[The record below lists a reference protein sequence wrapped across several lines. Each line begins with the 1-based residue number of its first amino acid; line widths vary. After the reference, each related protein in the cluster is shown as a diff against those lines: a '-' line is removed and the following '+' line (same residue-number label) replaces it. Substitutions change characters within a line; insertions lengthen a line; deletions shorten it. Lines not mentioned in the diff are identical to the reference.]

1 MEQRIELG
9 EIRLGRWGGPVLLL
23 IAAVFVC
30 LAGAFYA
37 GLIETLGVETKHRAF
52 HGYAT
57 STSSGTSFGVKYWYF
72 LEGQQFFADYD
83 VEVNSGAFKIVVLQ
97 TFGTGR
103 DAPHYRHEVARNDSG
118 EAVFTIE
125 KRGLYSIDFD
135 GTVVGG
141 DPNTRGYDVSYR
153 VRWGVRQ

>member
-1 MEQRIELG
+1 MEHRIELG
-9 EIRLGRWGGPVLLL
+9 EIRLGRWGGSALLL
-23 IAAVFVC
+23 IVGVLVC

-37 GLIETLGVETKHRAF
+37 GAIETLGLETKRRAF
-52 HGYAT
+52 HGYAS
-57 STSSGTSFGVKYWYF
+57 STSAGTSFGFKYFYF
-72 LEGQQFFADYD
+72 LEGQKFFADYD

-97 TFGTGR
+97 PFSNGR
-103 DAPHYRHEVARNDSG
+103 EASHHRHVVVENGSG

-125 KRGLYSIDFD
+125 KSGLYAIDFD